1 AVIDAEL
8 GDLDAVGMQVTVYA
22 SAYIGEIFSR
32 ADNSQTGGIAGLTRS
47 HRLHACTAQEQMK
60 QTHDD
65 SCPGRQAGGMPL
77 WGSVL
82 GKAGVAC
89 TDMREAPRPSMTRAR
104 RAVGLRPVL

>member
-1 AVIDAEL
+1 DHAGRLAVIDAEL
-8 GDLDAVGMQVTVYA
+8 GDLDAVGMQVTIYA

-65 SCPGRQAGGMPL
+65 SCPGRQAGGNAL
-77 WGSVL
+77 VGQCSWEGGSRMHRH
-82 GKAGVAC
+82 A
-89 TDMREAPRPSMTRAR
+89 
-104 RAVGLRPVL
+104 

>member
-1 AVIDAEL
+1 MLARSSPVNFMNARIRLQAPCARHEFGAQGGRAVDHDAGADHAGRLAVIDAEL

-60 QTHDD
+60 QTHD
-65 SCPGRQAGGMPL
+65 
-77 WGSVL
+77 
-82 GKAGVAC
+82 
-89 TDMREAPRPSMTRAR
+89 
-104 RAVGLRPVL
+104 